1 MVSAFVEG
9 REKDVWMFVCEL
21 SRLTSSFD
29 EFSIKYLNLCGK
41 IITDNT
47 MKRMGGSLLFTWT
60 NGKELIKLMALL
72 SKSPI
77 E

>member
-9 REKDVWMFVCEL
+9 REKYVWMFVCEL

-47 MKRMGGSLLFTWT
+47 MKCMGGLTSLYVDQW
-60 NGKELIKLMALL
+60 KRIYQLMALGNTF
-72 SKSPI
+72 
-77 E
+77 

>member
-9 REKDVWMFVCEL
+9 REKHVWMFVCEL

-47 MKRMGGSLLFTWT
+47 MKCMGGLLLFTWT
-60 NGKELIKLMALL
+60 NGKELIKLMALGNTF
-72 SKSPI
+72 
-77 E
+77 